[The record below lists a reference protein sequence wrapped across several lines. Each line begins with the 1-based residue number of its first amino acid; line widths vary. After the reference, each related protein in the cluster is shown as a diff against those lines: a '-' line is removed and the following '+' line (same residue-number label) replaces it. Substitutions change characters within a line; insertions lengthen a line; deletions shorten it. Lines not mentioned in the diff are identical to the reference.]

1 MEASPFFVGGRW
13 ATSSKT
19 ADVID
24 PYQKKRIASIFLA
37 SAEQVALAID
47 ETVSS
52 FQKTKTLDSYTRSEI
67 LRQIAAGISDRREEF
82 AQTLSREAGKPITD
96 ARVEVSRAVFTF
108 QTASE
113 EAKRIG
119 GEVIPLDLLKGFE
132 KRFGMTRRVP
142 LGPILAIT
150 PFNFPLNLVA
160 HKVAPAIAAGNSILL
175 KPALTTPLSSLLLA
189 DVISK
194 TAFPPG
200 AFNVVPCEVDAI
212 YQAVIDDRIKMLT
225 FTGSGK
231 VGWILK
237 EKARKKKVVLELG
250 GNAGVLVHHDAD
262 LEYAAGRCV
271 AGGFSYAGQ
280 TCISVQRIYVHEKVY
295 DLFLGNLV
303 EKVKALRVG
312 DPSLETTQVGPLIN
326 PAALERTESW
336 VREAVKEGAECLTG
350 GKAVGPVFL
359 PTVLTGTKPEMKV
372 NCNEVFAPLVT
383 VAPYSEID
391 QAIRKINQSDFG
403 LQAGLFTKNID
414 HIFTAFQELE
424 VGGVLVNDVPTFR
437 IDHMPYGG
445 VKDSGQG
452 REGVKYA
459 IEEMTEL
466 KLLSFNFP

>member
-1 MEASPFFVGGRW
+1 MEASPFFVGGKW
-13 ATSSKT
+13 VTSSKT
-19 ADVID
+19 AEVID
-24 PYQKKRIASIFLA
+24 PYQKKRMASVFLA
-37 SAEQVALAID
+37 SADQVAHAID

-52 FQKTKTLDSYTRSEI
+52 FQKTKSLDSCTRSEI
-67 LRQIAAGISDRREEF
+67 LRQIAAGISDRKEEF
-82 AQTLSREAGKPITD
+82 SQTLSREAGKPITD

-132 KRFGMTRRVP
+132 KRFGMTRRFP

-189 DVISK
+189 EVISK
-194 TAFPPG
+194 TALPAG

-212 YQAVIDDRIKMLT
+212 QQAVLDDRIKMLT

-262 LEYAAGRCV
+262 LDYAAGRCV
-271 AGGFSYAGQ
+271 AGGFAYAGQ

-295 DLFLGNLV
+295 DLFLGKLV

-336 VREAVKEGAECLTG
+336 VREAVKEGAECLAG
-350 GKAVGPVFL
+350 GKADGPVFL

-372 NCNEVFAPLVT
+372 NCNEV
-383 VAPYSEID
+383 
-391 QAIRKINQSDFG
+391 
-403 LQAGLFTKNID
+403 
-414 HIFTAFQELE
+414 
-424 VGGVLVNDVPTFR
+424 
-437 IDHMPYGG
+437 
-445 VKDSGQG
+445 
-452 REGVKYA
+452 
-459 IEEMTEL
+459 
-466 KLLSFNFP
+466 

>member
-1 MEASPFFVGGRW
+1 MEARPFFVGGKW
-13 ATSSKT
+13 VTSSKT
-19 ADVID
+19 AEVID
-24 PYQKKRIASIFLA
+24 PYQRKPIASIFLA
-37 SAEQVALAID
+37 SADQVALAID

-52 FQKTKTLDSYTRSEI
+52 FQKTKTLDSFNRSEI
-67 LRQIAAGISDRREEF
+67 LRQIAAGISDRKEEF
-82 AQTLSREAGKPITD
+82 SQTLSREAGKPITD
-96 ARVEVSRAVFTF
+96 ARVEVVRAVFTF

-132 KRFGMTRRVP
+132 KRFGMTRRFP

-189 DVISK
+189 EVISK
-194 TAFPPG
+194 TALPPG
-200 AFNVVPCEVDAI
+200 AFNVVPCEVGAI
-212 YQAVIDDRIKMLT
+212 QQAVLDDRIKMLT

-262 LEYAAGRCV
+262 LDYAAGRCV
-271 AGGFSYAGQ
+271 AGGFAYAGQ
-280 TCISVQRIYVHEKVY
+280 SCISVQRIYVHEKVY
-295 DLFLGNLV
+295 DLFLGKLV
-303 EKVKALRVG
+303 EKVKALCVG
-312 DPSLETTQVGPLIN
+312 DPSLETTQVGPLID
-326 PAALERTESW
+326 PTALERTERW

-350 GKAVGPVFL
+350 GKADGPVFL
-359 PTVLTGTKPEMKV
+359 PTVLTRTKPEMKV

-383 VAPYSEID
+383 VTPYSEFD
-391 QAIRKINQSDFG
+391 QAIRQINHSDFG

-414 HIFTAFQELE
+414 HIFKAFQELE
-424 VGGVLVNDVPTFR
+424 VGGLLVNDVPTFR

-445 VKDSGQG
+445 VKDSGLG
-452 REGVKYA
+452 REGVKYT